1 MYAPLPH
8 FNQARVLV
16 VGDIMLDRYCEGD
29 VSRISPEAP
38 VPVVRVERIHD
49 RPGGA
54 GNVALTLA
62 ALGVAVRLVGVAG
75 DDENATSL
83 VAMLEAAD
91 IGCSIERLPDCAT
104 TVKFRVISRHQQL
117 MRLDFDP
124 SGPAAA
130 GAGLCRNALDHLA
143 GCTALVLSDYA
154 KGALDQPQSLISA
167 ARSQGIPVLVDPKGP
182 DFLRYRGAT
191 LLTPNLREFEAVVG
205 HCDTETELVQ
215 RARRLIADHALTALL
230 VTRSERGMTL
240 VSADG
245 EVSHLPA
252 REREVFDVTGAGDT
266 VIGVLAAVL
275 AAGGEMREAVTL
287 ANVAAGLV
295 VGRLGAASISLP
307 ELRQALAS
315 GGRPERGVVG
325 LEQLQVAL
333 AGARARGERVVFT
346 NGCFD
351 LLHAGHVAYLAQARG
366 MGDRLVVAVNSD
378 ETLRHLKGPG
388 RPLNPLDRRMAVLA
402 GLESVDWVVP
412 FDDETP
418 EALLRTLRPE
428 VLVKGGDY
436 ARKEDIVGWQIVE
449 AYGGEVRIAERVGGA
464 STSDLVDRIQGESE
478 D

>member
-1 MYAPLPH
+1 MHAPLPR
-8 FNQARVLV
+8 FDQARVLV

-38 VPVVRVERIHD
+38 VPVVKVERIHD

-75 DDENATSL
+75 DDENAASL
-83 VAMLEAAD
+83 VSMLEAAD
-91 IGCSIERLPDCAT
+91 IGCSIERLPDYAT

-124 SGPAAA
+124 PGAAAA
-130 GAGLCRNALDHLA
+130 GARLCGAALDHLA

-154 KGALDQPQSLISA
+154 KGALDQPQSLIDA

-205 HCDTETELVQ
+205 HCDSEAELVQ
-215 RARRLIADHALTALL
+215 RARRLVADHALTALL

-266 VIGVLAAVL
+266 VVGVLAAVL

-295 VGRLGAASISLP
+295 VGRLGAACISLP
-307 ELRQALAS
+307 ELRQALAG
-315 GGRPERGVVG
+315 GGRPERGVVA

-378 ETLRHLKGPG
+378 ESLRRLKGPG

-436 ARKEDIVGWQIVE
+436 VRKEDIVGWQIVE

-464 STSDLVDRIQGESE
+464 STRGLVDRIQAKSE